1 MAKKM
6 TPQVRKILRQIAAGK
21 RPRDIAEEFG
31 LAPQSVYN
39 IKHRYKDRMSDV
51 VSKQVTIIKRTKRAQ
66 VPTIAMPTDLVVP
79 VQQRTGRSFWQ
90 RVQDFFA

>member
-6 TPQVRKILRQIAAGK
+6 TPQIRKILRQIAAGK

-31 LAPQSVYN
+31 IAPQSVYN
-39 IKHRYKDRMSDV
+39 IKHRYKGRMNDV
-51 VSKQVTIIKRTKRAQ
+51 VPKQVTIIKRAKRVEALP
-66 VPTIAMPTDLVVP
+66 VTLPTDLVVP